1 MGRKRSNHLIVD
13 YEIKNLPHDWREQV
27 RDVIKHVA
35 AEHRLYATTIDV
47 GQFGQPPKVLIGMRR
62 EGAEEAWTETVQEL
76 LRGHVVRTLDRAKNE
91 EVQRVVKKMG
101 LEGARTAVAGG
112 LVAIRDGSALSAS
125 ERLTLHTQRAD
136 VALKVATA
144 LKDAVLGDAVADF
157 VETALSRMKHPE
169 LFPVWAGLLL
179 KLVEVDVAL
188 SPGLKRSVKKLL

>member
-13 YEIKNLPHDWREQV
+13 YEIKNLPHDWRDQV
-27 RDVIKHVA
+27 RDVIKHVS

-47 GQFGQPPKVLIGMRR
+47 GQFGDPPKVLVGMRR
-62 EGAEEAWTETVQEL
+62 EGAEEAWTETVQEV

-112 LVAIRDGSALSAS
+112 LIVIRDGSDLSAS
-125 ERLTLHTQRAD
+125 ERLTLHTQRAE
-136 VALKVATA
+136 VAVAVAAALKE
-144 LKDAVLGDAVADF
+144 AVLGDAVANF
-157 VETALSRMKHPE
+157 VETAAARMRQPE

-188 SPGLKRSVKKLL
+188 SPALKRAVKKLL